1 MLSALAV
8 SGSCVICAALGW
20 VSVNTMGRYSIDML
34 ADISANSRSPYWL
47 TFWLT
52 PGRSLLWH
60 PSPDSQSTCRLMCW
74 ATERMLTCWL
84 TDRPI
89 VSTCQLI
96 CLPIHWPP
104 YQSSGDQHIDWHV
117 DQQSTDT
124 WYNGRWCQT
133 ILSWRV
139 HKLHKIPLQPGYN
152 ITLTSTLIILDIT
165 KTSSNN
171 CL

>member
-8 SGSCVICAALGW
+8 SGSCVICAPLGW

-52 PGRSLLWH
+52 PGRSLHWH
-60 PSPDSQSTCRLMCW
+60 PSPDSQSTCRL
-74 ATERMLTCWL
+74 

-89 VSTCQLI
+89 VSTCQPI

-104 YQSSGDQHIDWHV
+104 YQSSVDQQIDWHV

-124 WYNGRWCQT
+124 WYNGRRCQT
-133 ILSWRV
+133 VLNWRV
-139 HKLHKIPLQPGYN
+139 HKLHKIPFSLAKLVHPWCKN
-152 ITLTSTLIILDIT
+152 L
-165 KTSSNN
+165 
-171 CL
+171 